1 MRTRPS
7 PSGGV
12 GRTRERLRRAT
23 AERASQIVAS
33 AALPTPT
40 HDQIAIRAY
49 EIFLG
54 RGAADGDDIQDWLFA
69 EQELLIQMM
78 AFAENADAASDADQP
93 SRS

>member
-1 MRTRPS
+1 MRIRPS

-23 AERASQIVAS
+23 AERASQIAAS

-40 HDQIAIRAY
+40 HEQIAARAY
-49 EIFLG
+49 EFFLG
-54 RGAADGDDIQDWLFA
+54 RGAADGDDIQDWLSA

-78 AFAENADAASDADQP
+78 AFAKNADAISDADQP
-93 SRS
+93 SGI